1 MLLFNKTFSPS
12 MKISLFFQNFEI
24 KMRLNFWN
32 FFPYRFYAYFP
43 RKFTYLTLFFSV
55 FSFRKCRVVAEI
67 HNSYVFNTF
76 NEYQREVLPKE
87 LRCYKSQFTYLM
99 FLFSPF
105 SEQQHRSL
113 APSCIFPHIVSMD
126 SHFTLSQQQ

>member
-1 MLLFNKTFSPS
+1 
-12 MKISLFFQNFEI
+12 MKILSLKILRIFLEKVHIFDPLFQF
-24 KMRLNFWN
+24 
-32 FFPYRFYAYFP
+32 
-43 RKFTYLTLFFSV
+43 

-87 LRCYKSQFTYLM
+87 LCCYKSQFTYLM

-105 SEQQHRSL
+105 SEQQHRPAPPASAILYFPPYSFNGFSFHFVAATVATRVNVIVFLSL
-113 APSCIFPHIVSMD
+113 FLSIVEK
-126 SHFTLSQQQ
+126 